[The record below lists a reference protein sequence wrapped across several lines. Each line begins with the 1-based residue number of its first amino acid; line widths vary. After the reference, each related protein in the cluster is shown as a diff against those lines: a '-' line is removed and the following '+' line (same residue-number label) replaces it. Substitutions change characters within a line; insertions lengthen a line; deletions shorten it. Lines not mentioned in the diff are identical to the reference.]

1 MGNSAIAVF
10 KPLYE
15 RILSATLQLQRGQG
29 SSAELSSAFQA
40 DQVEMSGNVWKCLP
54 DHLIRH
60 AREWNLLSCLVF
72 HFAPLILSRFSS
84 QPRA

>member
-40 DQVEMSGNVWKCLP
+40 DQVQKKCLEMSARPEGPAHTWGTHV
-54 DHLIRH
+54 H
-60 AREWNLLSCLVF
+60 ARVALAFVSGC
-72 HFAPLILSRFSS
+72 
-84 QPRA
+84 

>member
-40 DQVEMSGNVWKCLP
+40 DQVHNPPRLSNQTGLTLGTLSG
-54 DHLIRH
+54 
-60 AREWNLLSCLVF
+60 
-72 HFAPLILSRFSS
+72 
-84 QPRA
+84 